1 MEAAVT
7 SQPNAAQASPEAAGP
22 SRPAP
27 EGGDAVNPSNVEG
40 SAEIRLTRKAIEMAK
55 KAIERRAQ
63 PTFGLRLG
71 VRGGGCSGVSYA
83 IEFADKA
90 RGRDHV
96 FDFDGLNIVV
106 DPKSLIYLR
115 GSVLDYEV
123 KLMQHGFK
131 FRNPNEKSGCGCGES
146 FGI

>member
-1 MEAAVT
+1 MTPETASENSGRSAESPTAGIEAL
-7 SQPNAAQASPEAAGP
+7 S
-22 SRPAP
+22 
-27 EGGDAVNPSNVEG
+27 PSNVPAG
-40 SAEIRLTRKAIEMAK
+40 AADIRLTKKAVEMAK
-55 KAIERRAQ
+55 KAIEKRALA
-63 PTFGLRLG
+63 TEGLRLG

-83 IEFADKA
+83 IEFADKI

-96 FDFDGLNIVV
+96 FEFEGLKIVI
-106 DPKSLIYLR
+106 DPKSLVYLR

-146 FGI
+146 FTV

>member
-1 MEAAVT
+1 MEAAVSSAEST
-7 SQPNAAQASPEAAGP
+7 PPAKQPAGAASAALPE
-22 SRPAP
+22 
-27 EGGDAVNPSNVEG
+27 AVNPDNVEG
-40 SAEIRLTRKAIEMAK
+40 TAEIRLTKKAIEMAK
-55 KAIERRAQ
+55 KAIERRGQ

-96 FDFDGLNIVV
+96 FPFDGLNIVV

-131 FRNPNEKSGCGCGES
+131 VRNPNEKSGCGCGES
-146 FGI
+146 FTV

>member
-1 MEAAVT
+1 VEAAPT
-7 SQPNAAQASPEAAGP
+7 APDQQPADQPSQPGVDGIA
-22 SRPAP
+22 
-27 EGGDAVNPSNVEG
+27 PSNVEG
-40 SAEIRLTRKAIEMAK
+40 PAELRLTKKAIEMAK
-55 KAIERRAQ
+55 QAIARRSQ
-63 PTFGLRLG
+63 ETFGLRLG

-96 FDFDGLNIVV
+96 FVYEGLNVVV

-131 FRNPNEKSGCGCGES
+131 FRNPNEKASCGCGES
-146 FGI
+146 FTV

>member
-1 MEAAVT
+1 MEASVT
-7 SQPNAAQASPEAAGP
+7 SDDKARPVNAANDVRMPE
-22 SRPAP
+22 
-27 EGGDAVNPSNVEG
+27 AVNPSNVEG
-40 SAEIRLTRKAIEMAK
+40 KADVQLTKKAIEMAK
-55 KAIERRAQ
+55 KAIERRGQA
-63 PTFGLRLG
+63 TFGLRLG

-96 FDFDGLNIVV
+96 FDFDGVNIVI

-146 FGI
+146 FTV

>member
-1 MEAAVT
+1 VEAAPT
-7 SQPNAAQASPEAAGP
+7 QQDSKAADSVFTDAL
-22 SRPAP
+22 AP
-27 EGGDAVNPSNVEG
+27 QNVEG
-40 SAEIRLTRKAIEMAK
+40 PAELRLTKKAIEMAK
-55 KAIERRAQ
+55 QAIERRGQA
-63 PTFGLRLG
+63 TFGLRLG

-96 FDFDGLNIVV
+96 FVYDGLNVIV

-131 FRNPNEKSGCGCGES
+131 FRNPNEKASCGCGES
-146 FGI
+146 FTV

>member
-1 MEAAVT
+1 MEAAVSSAETT
-7 SQPNAAQASPEAAGP
+7 SRAKPGAGSKDAQPASVSGI
-22 SRPAP
+22 
-27 EGGDAVNPSNVEG
+27 NPDNVEG
-40 SAEIRLTRKAIEMAK
+40 TAEIQLTQKAIEMAK
-55 KAIERRAQ
+55 KAIERRSQA
-63 PTFGLRLG
+63 TFGLRLG

-96 FDFDGLNIVV
+96 FTFQGLAIVV

-146 FGI
+146 FTV

>member
-1 MEAAVT
+1 MMSASAEASQVPSSSQSDAWEANAV
-7 SQPNAAQASPEAAGP
+7 S
-22 SRPAP
+22 
-27 EGGDAVNPSNVEG
+27 PSNVEG
-40 SAEIRLTRKAIEMAK
+40 AADIRLTKKAIEMAK
-55 KAIERRAQ
+55 KAVERRTQ
-63 PTFGLRLG
+63 PTEGLRLG

-83 IEFADKA
+83 IEFADKV

-96 FDFDGLNIVV
+96 FEFDGLKIVI

-146 FGI
+146 FTV

>member
-1 MEAAVT
+1 MAAPAMAAT
-7 SQPNAAQASPEAAGP
+7 QPLNEGWDANAQNPDNLS
-22 SRPAP
+22 
-27 EGGDAVNPSNVEG
+27 EGT
-40 SAEIRLTRKAIEMAK
+40 AEIRLTTKAVEMAK
-55 KAIERRAQ
+55 KAIAKRDKPAE
-63 PTFGLRLG
+63 GLRLG

-83 IEFADKA
+83 IEFADKIRA
-90 RGRDHV
+90 RDHV
-96 FDFDGLNIVV
+96 FQYGDLKIVV

-146 FGI
+146 FTV